1 LMRPLFSESV
11 SGMRHEDPNE
21 AFERA
26 MAENG
31 RGGWDQVLAM
41 VGALVLFGLLLV
53 ILLVI
58 RGGIEVR
65 EPVWQFE
72 GVRLVPGAFGIRI
85 DETSPLHEEYR
96 KLQPAFAPMK
106 QERTFDRR

>member
-1 LMRPLFSESV
+1 
-11 SGMRHEDPNE
+11 MRHEDPNE

-31 RGGWDQVLAM
+31 RGGGDQAWAM

-65 EPVWQFE
+65 EPGWQIE
-72 GVRLVPGAFGIRI
+72 GVRFVPGAFGFRL
-85 DETSPLHEEYR
+85 DDG
-96 KLQPAFAPMK
+96 PA
-106 QERTFDRR
+106 R